1 MHTSTFYHFFTIA
14 LLYKFLFQRFE
25 MKKLI
30 GISGLL
36 ALIKP
41 FALKPSPKLLFSFD
55 NLYLN
60 HIGNFRLA
68 LNVVLRFC
76 KSRANT
82 WCYSWYSLIYY
93 FAFIEELLSLT
104 ILSFLQFIEGIWWMN
119 IIKLWLES
127 LPDEC
132 FLNIFLTT
140 WFFCASVGS
149 HNSQWAYNLWLQFF
163 N

>member
-14 LLYKFLFQRFE
+14 LLHKFLFQRFE

-30 GISGLL
+30 GIRGLL

-55 NLYLN
+55 NLYVN

-82 WCYSWYSLIYY
+82 WCYCWYSLIYY
-93 FAFIEELLSLT
+93 FAFIEKLLSLT
-104 ILSFLQFIEGIWWMN
+104 ILSFLPFIEGIWWMN

-140 WFFCASVGS
+140 WFFWASIGS
-149 HNSQWAYNLWLQFF
+149 HNSQSAYILWLHFF